1 MNQLPPECVALIL
14 KHLPAASLT
23 VVLCCNR
30 LLFESALPLL
40 YSDPFAICAFANRPA
55 LFDVLLRS
63 AKLSIEHFLH
73 SYMSCQC
80 KHPTCPATIALTKAM
95 TPSPQAKPVKTTT
108 ARYMD
113 ALTSFDSQLWMSFAV
128 KAMPPEY
135 RKLAPKFF
143 LEIMN
148 TVMTR
153 SSSRLSSLVLLPGF
167 VVQTLPLAPHMVS
180 LTKLRLAGVYDRM
193 ELARVIQFLKANK
206 RCRIKDVNL
215 PRVAPDK
222 PDDDG
227 HRHHHS
233 HLVQQQHH
241 HHYNQH
247 SHGHSG
253 HHYHQTHGGDGG
265 DGHDHQ
271 NAVTTNDQFRTQ
283 QLQLIL
289 SLGQPESLEA
299 NACQD
304 FSAVAHRI
312 PCQNL
317 SKLSTFKYVLGFM
330 EGDGNLFLRRCRV
343 LRELDF
349 ASFEKDVFAW
359 AAEESRKALQEGAL
373 DQGDNIELVQLSQLK
388 MAVSEWMVGRT
399 LRSISQGFAHSLE
412 SLLFMVYDHA
422 QLLNVLCSHTVTR
435 IESAAVPDV
444 TFKID
449 RAFQCPKLK
458 KIRMIR
464 ATEAV
469 QIGDGAFEGC
479 PMLENLQL
487 NGAATCAEGANNFG
501 VWQIPELKYLEV
513 GHGMAHKFRIETLA
527 HSPLLESVSLRD
539 CIPSELTLYE
549 APSYTVPWTWTM
561 PHLNTLQ
568 ISGRSAYEFRFEW
581 IRQAPNLTTLVVD
594 GVHSDALT
602 PYTEDIAKGPC
613 GALLTSCNFQIHGQC
628 DFDRNCFATLL
639 ETYCPK
645 VLRLRLLGRLY
656 ASSHW
661 KSVDLG
667 LALFAT
673 RNLMSLERLKL
684 HGSTQSGKIAMQA
697 LRFGLIRGLVHG
709 DKLFWRNPE
718 ELKELLIEAL
728 DGGEGCN
735 VYRQKKCCVF
745 SA

>member
-1 MNQLPPECVALIL
+1 MTQLPPECIEPIL
-14 KHLPAASLT
+14 KHLPTASLT
-23 VVLCCNR
+23 IVMRCNR

-55 LFDVLLRS
+55 LFDVLLSS
-63 AKLSIEHFLH
+63 AELSIECFLR
-73 SYMSCQC
+73 SCMSCQC
-80 KHPTCPATIALTKAM
+80 NHPTCPATIALTKSM
-95 TPSPQAKPVKTTT
+95 NLSPQAKPVETTT
-108 ARYMD
+108 TRYMD
-113 ALTSFDSQLWMSFAV
+113 ALTSFDGQLWMSFAA

-148 TVMTR
+148 AVTTR
-153 SSSRLSSLVLLPGF
+153 SCSRLSSLVLLPGF
-167 VVQTLPLAPHMVS
+167 VVQILPLAPQMVS
-180 LTKLRLAGVYDRM
+180 LTKLHLVGVYDRM

-206 RCRIKDVNL
+206 VCRLKDVNL

-222 PDDDG
+222 PDDDE
-227 HRHHHS
+227 HRHRHS
-233 HLVQQQHH
+233 QQVQQQHH

-253 HHYHQTHGGDGG
+253 HHYHQNHGG
-265 DGHDHQ
+265 DGHDHP
-271 NAVTTNDQFRTQ
+271 NAVATNDQLRTQ

-289 SLGQPESLEA
+289 SFGQPESLEA

-317 SKLSTFKYVLGFM
+317 SKLLTFKYVLGFL
-330 EGDGNLFLRRCRV
+330 EGDGNLFLHRCRA

-349 ASFEKDVFAW
+349 ASFDKDVFAW
-359 AAEESRKALQEGAL
+359 AAEEGRKALQEGTL
-373 DQGDNIELVQLSQLK
+373 NQGDNMELVQLSQLK

-422 QLLNVLCSHTVTR
+422 QLLNVLCSHTVTQM
-435 IESAAVPDV
+435 ESIAVPDV
-444 TFKID
+444 PFKID

-464 ATEAV
+464 TTEAV

-487 NGAATCAEGANNFG
+487 NGTATCAEGANDYG
-501 VWQIPELKYLEV
+501 VWRIPELKYLEV
-513 GHGMAHKFRIETLA
+513 GHGMAYKFRIETLA

-549 APSYTVPWTWTM
+549 APPYTVPWTWTM
-561 PHLNTLQ
+561 LHLNTLQ

-581 IRQAPNLTTLVVD
+581 IRQAPNLTTLAVD
-594 GVHSDALT
+594 GVHSEALT
-602 PYTEDIAKGPC
+602 LNTEDIAKGPC
-613 GALLTSCNFQIHGQC
+613 GALLTSCNFQIHGQY
-628 DFDRNCFATLL
+628 DFDRNCFAALL
-639 ETYCPK
+639 ETYCPN
-645 VLRLRLLGRLY
+645 VQRLRLLGRLY

-667 LALFAT
+667 LALYAT
-673 RNLMSLERLKL
+673 RNLKSLERLKL
-684 HGSTQSGKIAMQA
+684 HGSAQSGKIATQA
-697 LRFGLIRGLVHG
+697 PRFGLIRGLVYG
-709 DKLFWRNPE
+709 DKLFWRDPE

-728 DGGEGCN
+728 DGREGCN
-735 VYRQKKCCVF
+735 IYRQKKCCVF
-745 SA
+745 PA